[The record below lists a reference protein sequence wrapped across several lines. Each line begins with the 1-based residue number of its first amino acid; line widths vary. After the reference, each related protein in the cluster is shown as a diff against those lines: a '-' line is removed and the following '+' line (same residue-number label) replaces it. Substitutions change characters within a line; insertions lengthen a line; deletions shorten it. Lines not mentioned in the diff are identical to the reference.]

1 MQLFLQ
7 VEDQPSTLTLS
18 CPQRSGYKAAKLV
31 DTPTHATLMDVTGL
45 GGPIKM
51 DSTVFF
57 TTETD
62 GRSCDADLD
71 QAT

>member
-1 MQLFLQ
+1 MQLFFTGQ
-7 VEDQPSTLTLS
+7 RSAFHFNPF
-18 CPQRSGYKAAKLV
+18 CPQRSGYKATKLV

-51 DSTVFF
+51 DSIVFF